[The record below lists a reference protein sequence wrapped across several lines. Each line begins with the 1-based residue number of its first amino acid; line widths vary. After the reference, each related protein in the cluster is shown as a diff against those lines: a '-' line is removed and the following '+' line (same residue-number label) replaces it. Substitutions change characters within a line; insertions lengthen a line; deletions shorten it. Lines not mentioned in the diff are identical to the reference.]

1 MEVQVWNAHGGKV
14 SLKIPM
20 DYIAFLVAAAA
31 TEKASYTAFVPGGV
45 NSMILAMIMV
55 SPLLTARKCGER

>member
-1 MEVQVWNAHGGKV
+1 
-14 SLKIPM
+14 M

-45 NSMILAMIMV
+45 DSMIRAMIMV
-55 SPLLTARKCGER
+55 SPLLTAEGVESGNGRALR